1 MAITAP
7 NLRFARHASL
17 TNLILRF
24 FVEAQ
29 HAFGHVVIRNAEAVV
44 HGAVV
49 LTADTGRCWI
59 LGAVSRHLSLCF
71 HNGKYLWS
79 FLISLWNLIVHD
91 WVHGVLSA
99 ASCVRLTW
107 LAPVE
112 SLKLTIPRW
121 RAALAIIRSYLSEVR
136 YRYAYISVGLG
147 GEAGRVV
154 GVWNRAG
161 AVKGSPH
168 PVQPLLGFSP
178 HWGAVVRPEVQ
189 VIRRDHDI
197 SIAAIRILCPQRGI
211 PAPAHLHSE
220 FLPFNHFFQIYTS
233 RSRPAKTWA
242 IFFHVHY
249 GYRNT
254 KLHILSLP

>member
-7 NLRFARHASL
+7 NLRCARHASV

-29 HAFGHVVIRNAEAVV
+29 HAFGHVVIRNVEAVV

-59 LGAVSRHLSLCF
+59 LGAVSRHLSLFF

-79 FLISLWNLIVHD
+79 VLISLWNLIVHD
-91 WVHGVLSA
+91 WVHGVLCA

-107 LAPVE
+107 FAPIK
-112 SLKLTIPRW
+112 SLKLTIPQW
-121 RAALAIIRSYLSEVR
+121 RAALAIICSYLSEVR
-136 YRYAYISVGLG
+136 YRYAYISMGLWG
-147 GEAGRVV
+147 GAGWVV

-161 AVKGSPH
+161 AIKGSPH
-168 PVQPLLGFSP
+168 PVQLLLGSSP
-178 HWGAVVRPEVQ
+178 YWGAVVRPEVQ
-189 VIRRDHDI
+189 VICQDHDM
-197 SIAAIRILCPQRGI
+197 SIAAIRILCPQWGI

-220 FLPFNHFFQIYTS
+220 FLLFSHFFQKFTE
-233 RSRPAKTWA
+233 KT
-242 IFFHVHY
+242 
-249 GYRNT
+249 
-254 KLHILSLP
+254 